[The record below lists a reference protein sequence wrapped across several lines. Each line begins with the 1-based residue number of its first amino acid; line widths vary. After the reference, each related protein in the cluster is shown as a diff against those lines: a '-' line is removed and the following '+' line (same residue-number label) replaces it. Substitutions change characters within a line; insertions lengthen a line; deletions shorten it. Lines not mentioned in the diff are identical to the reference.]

1 MLTCCPLLITEAQF
15 RTDSKSHSVIVC
27 TFHFQETM
35 TIAHISDWYVCG
47 IPLCLVDSNVFD
59 GFIYLGTILTGP
71 STLG

>member
-35 TIAHISDWYVCG
+35 TIAHISVTTVIGMFVVYHCVWLIVMSLMD
-47 IPLCLVDSNVFD
+47 L
-59 GFIYLGTILTGP
+59 FIWEQF
-71 STLG
+71 